1 MKRPDGCGGAP
12 SQASRRC
19 SLVLMLGMASVV
31 ATVGSGCSTP
41 AAGPSQQDFATA
53 EQGVDALV
61 AALRRDDQPE
71 QLRILGPDGEK
82 LIHSGD
88 AVADQTGRARFVAAY
103 DAAHHI
109 EVDAAGTATLIVG
122 AENWPAPIPVVRR
135 GERWHFDTDAAVQ
148 KILDRRV
155 GRNELSVIE
164 VCREFVT
171 VQREYASEDRL
182 GEGRHEYAQKFE
194 SSPGK
199 HDGLYWETRPGEPQ
213 SPLGPL
219 VAKARAQ
226 GYSGDDRGFQP
237 SPYHGY
243 FYRILTRQGARA
255 PGGAKDYLVDGH
267 MTAGFALLAFPARW
281 GDSGIM
287 TFAVNQ
293 DGIVFQ
299 KNLGPDT
306 ERLAGE
312 ITEYD
317 PDPSWTTP

>member
-1 MKRPDGCGGAP
+1 
-12 SQASRRC
+12 
-19 SLVLMLGMASVV
+19 MLGMASVV

-41 AAGPSQQDFATA
+41 AAGSSQRDFATA
-53 EQGVDALV
+53 EQAVDALV
-61 AALRRDDQPE
+61 AALRRQDQPE
-71 QLRILGPDGEK
+71 LLLILGPDGEK

-88 AVADQTGRARFVAAY
+88 AVEDERGRERFVGAY
-103 DAAHHI
+103 DAAHRV
-109 EVDAAGTATLIVG
+109 EVEGADTATLIVG
-122 AENWPAPIPVVRR
+122 PENWPAPIPVVRR

-171 VQREYASEDRL
+171 AQREYASEDRL
-182 GEGRHEYAQKFE
+182 GAGRHEYAQKFE
-194 SSPGK
+194 SSVGK
-199 HDGLYWETRPGEPQ
+199 HDGLYWETASGGPP
-213 SPLGPL
+213 SPFGPL

-255 PGGAKDYLVDGH
+255 PGGARDYLVDGH

-287 TFAVNQ
+287 TFVVNQ

-306 ERLAGE
+306 ERLARE
-312 ITEYD
+312 IAEYD

>member
-1 MKRPDGCGGAP
+1 
-12 SQASRRC
+12 
-19 SLVLMLGMASVV
+19 MLGMAG
-31 ATVGSGCSTP
+31 AMAAVGSGCSTP
-41 AAGPSQQDFATA
+41 AARSSQRDFATA
-53 EQGVDALV
+53 EQAVDTLV

-109 EVDAAGTATLIVG
+109 EVDDAGTVTLIVG

-171 VQREYASEDRL
+171 AQREYASEDRL

-194 SSPGK
+194 SSPSR

-226 GYSGDDRGFQP
+226 GYSGDEPGLQP

-243 FYRILTRQGARA
+243 FYRILTRQGANA
-255 PGGAKDYLVDGH
+255 PGGAKDYVVDGH
-267 MTAGFALLAFPARW
+267 MTAGFGLLAFPARW

-287 TFAVNQ
+287 TFVVNQ
-293 DGIVFQ
+293 GGIVFQ
-299 KNLGPDT
+299 KNLGPET
-306 ERLAGE
+306 EQLARQ

-317 PDPSWTTP
+317 PDPSWATP